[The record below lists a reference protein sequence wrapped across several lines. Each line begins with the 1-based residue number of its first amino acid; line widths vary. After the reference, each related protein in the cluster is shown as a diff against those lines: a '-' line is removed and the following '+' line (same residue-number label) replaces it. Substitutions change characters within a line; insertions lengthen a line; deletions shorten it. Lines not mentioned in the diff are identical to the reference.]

1 MNLLLANVQVDF
13 KRCPSKPGKPGFA
26 NDLGF
31 SSPKFIFKKQ
41 ITIESKLTKN
51 SGISIW
57 SPRHR
62 FCSQIAAHETK
73 PPTKSASVFTCFFGW
88 VRAPG
93 GSHFIPK
100 NRARTSRK
108 NTLIFLFG
116 HGNPLSKLN
125 GWQPKKKKNTHEHP
139 WAMSTR
145 EFTWTPLS
153 FINDAADKLGFGQFS
168 YFFYLL
174 LCVVVFAFVG
184 FIFLLVFGFSSCAG
198 LALPKTIHCHC
209 CKTCFFPCLG
219 MSENEVTF
227 FPFNVTILGS
237 KKDTSCWDIP
247 ICSYCF
253 GHVFLLLPCCVGLPH
268 LKHIRLKF
276 TDSL

>member
-1 MNLLLANVQVDF
+1 METPLVIDQVLAGLLRLVFAKTTRIQPILTKQVFKHFVFATTFLQVKNLPVLTVFVYDDF
-13 KRCPSKPGKPGFA
+13 KKCPSKPRFA

-31 SSPKFIFKKQ
+31 SSPKFVFKKQQ

-73 PPTKSASVFTCFFGW
+73 TTNQISKCLNLFFGW

-100 NRARTSRK
+100 KRARTSRK

-125 GWQPKKKKNTHEHP
+125 GWQPNKMKNTHEHP
-139 WAMSTR
+139 
-145 EFTWTPLS
+145 
-153 FINDAADKLGFGQFS
+153 
-168 YFFYLL
+168 
-174 LCVVVFAFVG
+174 
-184 FIFLLVFGFSSCAG
+184 
-198 LALPKTIHCHC
+198 
-209 CKTCFFPCLG
+209 
-219 MSENEVTF
+219 
-227 FPFNVTILGS
+227 
-237 KKDTSCWDIP
+237 
-247 ICSYCF
+247 
-253 GHVFLLLPCCVGLPH
+253 
-268 LKHIRLKF
+268 
-276 TDSL
+276 